1 MAEMI
6 AGARWFLDVPA
17 PPVLGGGVLAVA
29 RVIDNPPTHALMGSE
44 YTTDACATAQ
54 EWLEDWCD
62 SSPATQKV
70 FDSDWE
76 LVTGDPFVAYTGVD
90 CMLSTLTDAKNRVVD
105 RFAYAEGRSVDKN
118 IAAWLEANAAVDLG
132 GPFPVNEA
140 IGIAE
145 AYAATVYGGVP
156 TLLIPRQF
164 VPCACGYGVRS
175 NLDGSLTTCQGSQV
189 ANITAPLG
197 TLPVPAADTGF
208 MFVTGQ
214 ITLLRGEVM
223 SYSTPQQVLDD
234 TGRFAPP
241 RALAERIYVPLIEC
255 LTAKVQVTCS

>member
-6 AGARWFLDVPA
+6 AGARWFLDVP
-17 PPVLGGGVLAVA
+17 PPEVLGGGVLSVA
-29 RVIDNPPTHALMGSE
+29 RVIDNPPTHSLMGSE

-62 SSPATQKV
+62 GTPANPKV
-70 FDSDWE
+70 FDTGWE
-76 LVTGDPFVAYTGVD
+76 LVQGDPFVAYTGLE
-90 CMLSTLTDAKNRVVD
+90 CMLTTLNEAKDRALN
-105 RFAYAEGRSVDKN
+105 RFAFAESRSVDKN

-164 VPCACGYGVRS
+164 VACACGYAVHA
-175 NLDGSLTTCQGSQV
+175 NLDGSLATCQGSQV
-189 ANITAPLG
+189 ANITAPMTIPVLPDAPG
-197 TLPVPAADTGF
+197 T

-214 ITLLRGEVM
+214 ITLLRGDIS

-234 TGRFAPP
+234 QGNFAPP

-255 LTAKVQVTCS
+255 LTAKVEVTCS

>member
-17 PPVLGGGVLAVA
+17 PPVLGGGVLSVA
-29 RVIDNPPTHALMGSE
+29 RVIDNPPTHSLMGSE

-62 SSPATQKV
+62 AALGVTKD
-70 FDSDWE
+70 FDTGWD
-76 LVTGDPFVAYTGVD
+76 LVQGDPFVAYTGLE
-90 CMLSTLTDAKNRVVD
+90 CMLTTLNEAKGRVLNRFD
-105 RFAYAEGRSVDKN
+105 YAEGRSVDKN
-118 IAAWLEANAAVDLG
+118 IAAWLEANAAIDLG

-140 IGIAE
+140 IGVAE
-145 AYAATVYGGVP
+145 AYAATVYGGAP

-164 VPCACGYGVRS
+164 IPCASGFGVRC
-175 NLDGSLTTCQGSQV
+175 NLDGSLGTCNGSMV
-189 ANITAPLG
+189 ANITTPI
-197 TLPVPAADTGF
+197 TLPVVAGATGT

-214 ITLLRGEVM
+214 ITLLRGAVS

-255 LTAKVQVTCS
+255 LTAKVEVTCS

>member
-17 PPVLGGGVLAVA
+17 PPVLGGGVLSVA
-29 RVIDNPPTHALMGSE
+29 RVIDNPPTHALMGAE

-62 SSPATQKV
+62 MTPANPKV
-70 FDSDWE
+70 FDTEWE
-76 LVTGDPFVAYTGVD
+76 LVQGDPFVAYTGLE
-90 CMLSTLTDAKNRVVD
+90 CMITTLDEARGRVVQ
-105 RFAYAEGRSVDKN
+105 RFGYAEGRAVDKN
-118 IAAWLEANAAVDLG
+118 VAAWLSANAAVDLG

-145 AYAATVYGGVP
+145 AYAATVYGGEP

-164 VPCACGYGVRS
+164 VSCACGYAIHRE
-175 NLDGSLTTCQGSQV
+175 LDGSLRTCQSSLVG
-189 ANITAPLG
+189 NITAPI
-197 TLPVPAADTGF
+197 TLPVADPVEGT

-214 ITLLRGEVM
+214 ITLLRGEVG

-234 TGRFAPP
+234 TGTFAPP

-255 LTAKVQVTCS
+255 LTAKVKVTCS

>member
-6 AGARWFLDVPA
+6 TGARWFLDVPA
-17 PPVLGGGVLAVA
+17 PSVLGGGVLAVA

-54 EWLEDWCD
+54 EWLEDWCTMT
-62 SSPATQKV
+62 PANSKV
-70 FDSDWE
+70 FDTGWE
-76 LVTGDPFVAYTGVD
+76 LVKGDPFVAYTGLE
-90 CMLSTLTDAKNRVVD
+90 CMLTTLNEAKNRAIT
-105 RFAYAEGRSVDKN
+105 RFDYAEGRSVDKN
-118 IAAWLEANAAVDLG
+118 VAAWLSANAEVDLG

-140 IGIAE
+140 IGVAE
-145 AYAATVYGGVP
+145 AYAATVYGGTP

-164 VPCACGYGVRS
+164 VPCACGYGIRG

-189 ANITAPLG
+189 ANITAPI
-197 TLPVPAADTGF
+197 TLPVTAGATGT

-214 ITLLRGEVM
+214 ITLLRGAVS

>member
-1 MAEMI
+1 MVMI

-17 PPVLGGGVLAVA
+17 PPLLGGGVLSVA
-29 RVIDNPPTHALMGSE
+29 RVIDNPPVHSLMGSE

-62 SSPATQKV
+62 GSPANPKV
-70 FDSDWE
+70 FDTGWE
-76 LVTGDPFVAYTGVD
+76 LVQGDPFVAYTGLE
-90 CMLSTLTDAKNRVVD
+90 CMLTTLNEAKDRALNRFD
-105 RFAYAEGRSVDKN
+105 FAEGRSVDKN

-132 GPFPVNEA
+132 GPFPVSEA

-145 AYAATVYGGVP
+145 NYAATVYGGVP

-164 VPCACGYGVRS
+164 VCCASCGCITR
-175 NLDGSLTTCQGSQV
+175 NLDGSLSTMQGSQV
-189 ANITAPLG
+189 ANITTPM
-197 TLPVPAADTGF
+197 TLPVVAGATGT

-214 ITLLRGEVM
+214 ITLLRGEVS

-234 TGRFAPP
+234 QGNFAPP

-255 LTAKVQVTCS
+255 LTAKVEVTCS

>member
-6 AGARWFLDVPA
+6 VGARWFLDVPA
-17 PPVLGGGVLAVA
+17 PPVLGGGVLSVA

-62 SSPATQKV
+62 MTPATTKV
-70 FDSDWE
+70 FDTGWE
-76 LVTGDPFVAYTGVD
+76 LVQGDPFVAYTGLE
-90 CMLSTLTDAKNRVVD
+90 CMLTTLPEAKD
-105 RFAYAEGRSVDKN
+105 RALTRFDYAEGRSVDKN
-118 IAAWLEANAAVDLG
+118 IAAWLDANAAIDLG

-140 IGIAE
+140 IGVAE

-164 VPCACGYGVRS
+164 VPCACGYALRS
-175 NLDGSLTTCQGSQV
+175 NLDGSLTTCQGAQV
-189 ANITAPLG
+189 ANITTPI
-197 TLPVPAADTGF
+197 TLPVAAGATGT
-208 MFVTGQ
+208 MYVTGQ

-255 LTAKVQVTCS
+255 LTAKVEVTCS